1 MTDKEELRI
10 ALHNK
15 FHNIC
20 QIRVIE
26 GGHKDVEIEK
36 EVADFIY
43 SYFQSKQQEKIER
56 VRKLPSIYI
65 ESHPSGIKDGQF
77 LSISDVLKI
86 MEEK

>member
-26 GGHKDVEIEK
+26 GGHQDVEIEK

-43 SYFQSKQQEKIER
+43 SYFQSKQQREDYEFTRKEIIEWLHEQNWKCEQLEKLLIR
-56 VRKLPSIYI
+56 PK
-65 ESHPSGIKDGQF
+65 K
-77 LSISDVLKI
+77 
-86 MEEK
+86 